1 MDRRIDRRIDRRL
14 AGRLANRQ
22 SPRVSRRELLLS
34 LAAAG
39 SLPTLFASRA
49 HAHHGWG
56 SFDESRPL
64 YFEGEATAVR
74 WQNPHAE
81 LELQLADGLAV
92 PADLGA
98 RAVPAQKTA
107 VDGASVLKNATLPR
121 QRGTWTVELAPL
133 TRLVA
138 WQVPEVKV
146 GDRIAVVGYTREGE
160 PETRT
165 RAEFLLANG
174 KVYPLRSLPA

>member
-14 AGRLANRQ
+14 AARHA
-22 SPRVSRRELLLS
+22 PRVSRRELLLS

-39 SLPTLFASRA
+39 SLPTLFSSRA

-64 YFEGEATAVR
+64 YFEGEAAAVR

-81 LELQLADGLAV
+81 LELRLAEPLAL
-92 PADLGA
+92 PADLA
-98 RAVPAQKTA
+98 SRTVPAQKTA
-107 VDGASVLKNATLPR
+107 VDGAAVLKNASLPR

-133 TRLVA
+133 TRLSA

-146 GDRIAVVGYTREGE
+146 GDRVAVIGYTREGE

>member
-1 MDRRIDRRIDRRL
+1 MDRRIDRRL
-14 AGRLANRQ
+14 AGRLAGRTTGRPA
-22 SPRVSRRELLLS
+22 PRVSRRELLLS

-39 SLPTLFASRA
+39 SLPTLFSSRA

-81 LELQLADGLAV
+81 LELRLADRLAL
-92 PADLGA
+92 PADLAA

-107 VDGASVLKNATLPR
+107 VDGAAVLKNAVLPR
-121 QRGTWTVELAPL
+121 ERGTWTVELAPL

-146 GDRIAVVGYTREGE
+146 GDRVAIVGYAREGE
-160 PETRT
+160 PEART

>member
-1 MDRRIDRRIDRRL
+1 MDRRIDRRIHGHLVARHT
-14 AGRLANRQ
+14 
-22 SPRVSRRELLLS
+22 PRVSRRELLLS

-39 SLPTLFASRA
+39 TLPTLLSSRA

-56 SFDESRPL
+56 TFDETRPL

-81 LELQLADGLAV
+81 LELRLADPLAL
-92 PADLGA
+92 PADLA
-98 RAVPAQKTA
+98 TRAVPAQKTA
-107 VDGASVLKNATLPR
+107 VDGAALLKSAALPR
-121 QRGTWTVELAPL
+121 ERGTWTVELAPL

-146 GDRIAVVGYTREGE
+146 GDRVAVLGYTREGE
-160 PETRT
+160 PEART
-165 RAEFLLANG
+165 RAEFLLAGG

>member
-1 MDRRIDRRIDRRL
+1 MDRRIDRRLVARH
-14 AGRLANRQ
+14 A
-22 SPRVSRRELLLS
+22 PRVSRRELLLS

-39 SLPTLFASRA
+39 SLPTLFSSRA

-64 YFEGEATAVR
+64 YFEGEVTAVR

-81 LELQLADGLAV
+81 LELRLSDSLSV
-92 PADLGA
+92 PADLA
-98 RAVPAQKTA
+98 TRAVPAQKTA
-107 VDGASVLKNATLPR
+107 VDGAAVMKNAALPR
-121 QRGTWTVELAPL
+121 ERGTWTVELAPL
-133 TRLVA
+133 TRLGA

-146 GDRIAVVGYTREGE
+146 GDRVAVVGYTREGE

-165 RAEFLLANG
+165 RAEYLLAGG

>member
-14 AGRLANRQ
+14 AARHA
-22 SPRVSRRELLLS
+22 PRVSRRELLLA

-39 SLPTLFASRA
+39 SLPTLFSSRA

-56 SFDESRPL
+56 RFDESRPL

-81 LELQLADGLAV
+81 LELRLSEPLV
-92 PADLGA
+92 LPADLAA
-98 RAVPAQKTA
+98 RTVPAQKTA
-107 VDGASVLKNATLPR
+107 VDGAAVLKNASLPR

-138 WQVPEVKV
+138 WQVPEVEA
-146 GDRIAVVGYTREGE
+146 GDRVAVIGYTRAGE

-165 RAEFLLANG
+165 RAEFLLSNG
-174 KVYPLRSLPA
+174 QVYPLRSLPA

>member
-1 MDRRIDRRIDRRL
+1 MDRRIDRRMHGHLVARH
-14 AGRLANRQ
+14 A
-22 SPRVSRRELLLS
+22 PRVSRRELLLS

-39 SLPTLFASRA
+39 SLPALLSSRA

-56 SFDESRPL
+56 SFDETRPL
-64 YFEGEATAVR
+64 YFEGEVTAVR

-81 LELQLADGLAV
+81 LELRLSESLAL
-92 PADLGA
+92 PADLA
-98 RAVPAQKTA
+98 SRAVPPQKTA
-107 VDGASVLKNATLPR
+107 VDGAAVMKNAALPR

-133 TRLVA
+133 TRLAA
-138 WQVPEVKV
+138 WKVPEVKA
-146 GDRIAVVGYTREGE
+146 GDRVAVVGYTREGE

-165 RAEFLLANG
+165 RAEYLLSGG

>member
-1 MDRRIDRRIDRRL
+1 MDRRIDRRIQ
-14 AGRLANRQ
+14 GRLGPRHAT
-22 SPRVSRRELLLS
+22 RVSRRELLLS

-39 SLPTLFASRA
+39 SLPTLFSASA
-49 HAHHGWG
+49 HAHHGWS

-81 LELQLADGLAV
+81 LELKLSDSLALPPDLA
-92 PADLGA
+92 G

-107 VDGASVLKNATLPR
+107 VDSAAVLKNATLP
-121 QRGTWTVELAPL
+121 QKRGTWTVELAPL

-138 WQVPEVKV
+138 WQVPEVKT
-146 GDRIAVVGYTREGE
+146 GDRVAVIGYTREGE
-160 PETRT
+160 PEART
-165 RAEFLLANG
+165 RAEYLLVGG